1 MKMRTRKQNGLQAEK
16 MKPNAVN
23 NCTIS
28 VQSFF
33 LKVGPGAVLSPAPS
47 PV

>member
-33 LKVGPGAVLSPAPS
+33 LKVGPGAVLYPAPS